1 MFKCKC
7 GIEISIL
14 DLEKHVKELH
24 FGWVDR
30 PDTKKDT

>member
-14 DLEKHVKELH
+14 DLEKHVKEMH
-24 FGWVDR
+24 FGKCDE
-30 PDTKKDT
+30 